1 VTSSLHNDDNI
12 MADEEVA
19 AKAIVH
25 MTLFIAT
32 QVTN

>member
-1 VTSSLHNDDNI
+1 